1 MSSLWAL
8 YALWDEPKEWQLNV
22 YRVLLILNILVGLG
36 ILWFSPFYAVMGIF
50 ISGWL
55 LWWTFNRETLDYNVV
70 WWINFWALIASL
82 IGAFVFGLATIPFMT
97 LYKLYQS
104 NKLGSLNT
112 IANKIGNVF
121 TSRKENLKTN
131 HYISKKNKPNNAK
144 NNNNINLNV
153 NNNPNEF
160 NINKPLNNKPNFNVK
175 KFN

>member
-55 LWWTFNRETLDYNVV
+55 LWWTFNRDVLDYNVV

-104 NKLGSLNT
+104 NKLGSLNK
-112 IANKIGNVF
+112 ILNKLGNTF
-121 TSRKENLKTN
+121 KKNT
-131 HYISKKNKPNNAK
+131 SKKNKPNNAK
-144 NNNNINLNV
+144 NNNINLNV